1 MKQGCEMM
9 TSGQIE
15 VVYGIHYPKFIRRT
29 QILGLGEIYET
40 FDSMM
45 GQIIVVIYEGYPSE
59 QFYTSDLSRHLEV
72 GPHEH
77 FQWLLMH
84 LILNGIRRGLGECPL
99 LMIER
104 LMGLKLLPRCS
115 WLKRTR

>member
-72 GPHEH
+72 GP
-77 FQWLLMH
+77 
-84 LILNGIRRGLGECPL
+84 P
-99 LMIER
+99 
-104 LMGLKLLPRCS
+104 
-115 WLKRTR
+115 